1 MSGSQLSFVYGGR
14 FGAVVGLA
22 VLLAFFWVLAFLSA
36 MDGEWSSVGVCMGAC
51 FVLVL
56 IFGLLILSRSDV
68 VVSDQGVARRLWGW
82 TWRTISW
89 SNVDRVT
96 EFPVS
101 KGNGQVVM
109 ALNIFP
115 KIKPIHRFTPS
126 GKVFFCLDMRD
137 SSEFIRRLNQNIA
150 EHEIPLT
157 VRHTPLGEPQSA
169 KELLP

>member
-1 MSGSQLSFVYGGR
+1 MSGSPVSFMYGGR
-14 FGAVVGLA
+14 FGALVSLA

-36 MDGEWSSVGVCMGAC
+36 MDGEWNSVGACMGAS

-82 TWRTISW
+82 TWRNLSW
-89 SNVDRVT
+89 NNVDRIT
-96 EFPVS
+96 EFPAS
-101 KGNGQVVM
+101 KGNGQFVW

-115 KIKPIHRFTPS
+115 RVKPTHRFTPS
-126 GKVFFCLDMRD
+126 GKVFFGLDVRN
-137 SSEFIRRLNQNIA
+137 SSELIRRLNQYIA

-169 KELLP
+169 NELLS